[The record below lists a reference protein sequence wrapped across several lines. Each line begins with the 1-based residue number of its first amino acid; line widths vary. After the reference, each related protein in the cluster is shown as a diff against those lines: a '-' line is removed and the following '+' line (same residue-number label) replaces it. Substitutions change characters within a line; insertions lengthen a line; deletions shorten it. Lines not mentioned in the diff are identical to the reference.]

1 MAEEDG
7 TGGGQ
12 RRRAEEGAEE
22 GAEENGRG
30 ERQAGQGIP
39 L

>member
-22 GAEENGRG
+22 NGRG